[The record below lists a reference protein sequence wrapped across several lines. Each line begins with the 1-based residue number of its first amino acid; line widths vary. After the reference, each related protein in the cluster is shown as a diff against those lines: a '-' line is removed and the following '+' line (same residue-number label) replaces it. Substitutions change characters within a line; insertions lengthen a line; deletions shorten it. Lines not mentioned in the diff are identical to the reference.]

1 MSAIVSVQG
10 LKKNIGRKHVLK
22 GLDFD
27 LEPGRVVGLLGPN
40 GAGKTTLLKTLVN
53 IYHADGGDIRIFG
66 EQVGYNT
73 KRFVSYLPEANHLFS
88 WMSVQDA
95 IHYYRDFFN
104 DFDVNCSKELCKFL
118 GIDEKEKIASLSKGK
133 KEQALIMLT
142 FSRKT
147 HLYLLDEPIGSIDPL
162 ARNKIIKTI
171 FKEFN
176 PERTVIIST
185 HQVKDVE
192 TLLDDVLF
200 LGDGKLVFSS
210 QVDAI
215 RETRGQSIEECY
227 MEVFENA

>member
-1 MSAIVSVQG
+1 MNAILSVQG
-10 LKKNIGRKHVLK
+10 LKKNIGKKQVLK

-27 LEPGRVVGLLGPN
+27 LGPGRVVGLLGPN
-40 GAGKTTLLKTLVN
+40 GSGKTTLLKTLVN
-53 IYHADGGDIRIFG
+53 IYHANAGDIRIFG
-66 EQVGYNT
+66 EQVGCGT
-73 KRFVSYLPEANHLFS
+73 KKYVSYMPETNHLFN

-95 IHYYRDFFN
+95 IHYYRDFFS
-104 DFDVNCSKELCKFL
+104 DFDLGCAKELCAFL
-118 GIDEKEKIASLSKGK
+118 NINEKEKIASLSKGK

-200 LGDGKLVFSS
+200 LGDGKLVFSGH
-210 QVDAI
+210 VDDI
-215 RETRGQSIEECY
+215 RETRGQSVEECY

>member
-1 MSAIVSVQG
+1 MSAIVSVKG
-10 LKKNIGRKHVLK
+10 LQKSIGRKHVLK

-27 LEPGRVVGLLGPN
+27 LDPGRVVGLLGPN

-53 IYHADGGDIRIFG
+53 IYHADAGEIRIFG
-66 EQVGYNT
+66 DEVGVGT
-73 KRFVSYLPEANHLFS
+73 KKYVSYLPEMNHLFD
-88 WMSVQDA
+88 WMSVEDA
-95 IHYYRDFFN
+95 IHYYNDFFD
-104 DFDVNCSKELCKFL
+104 DFNSGCARELCSFL
-118 GIDEKEKIASLSKGK
+118 GIDPKEKVRSLSKGK
-133 KEQALIMLT
+133 TEQALIMLT

-171 FKEFN
+171 FREFN
-176 PERTVIIST
+176 PEKTVIIST

-200 LGDGKLVFSS
+200 LGGGKLVFSD
-210 QVDAI
+210 QVDHI
-215 RETRGQSIEECY
+215 RENRGQSIEECY